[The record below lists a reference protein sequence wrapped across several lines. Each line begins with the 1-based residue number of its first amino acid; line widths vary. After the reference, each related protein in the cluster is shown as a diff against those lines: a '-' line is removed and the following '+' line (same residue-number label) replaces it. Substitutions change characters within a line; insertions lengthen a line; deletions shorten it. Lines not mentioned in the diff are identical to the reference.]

1 MIEICTNNSKN
12 RNMKRVF
19 RNLVVVFMAVFM
31 IASCAKKNESEDAY
45 IDLDLNG
52 SEAVADS
59 TAASISM
66 AATQEVEGKKF
77 VRKADVDMDVS
88 DVYQATIYIE
98 NTLKEMGGF
107 VTSSNYRSDVL
118 EENVFPQSEEKSLYV
133 RKYTTKNQMQVRVPT
148 EKLSDFLKLLNDKSI
163 FLRERTITAE
173 DVSEMAELEKQ
184 RMEKHKAQLSQQT
197 NTTKNAEATN
207 DNEREL
213 NYQKINDFNLADELK
228 YSTVDIHLSE
238 PKFKISQVEMPNV
251 NKLENKYK
259 GSFWYDFKEAFV
271 DGFYGFQKFLILAA
285 NAWMFILVGVL
296 GIFAWRN
303 RKKFWKKSDKKEE
316 EK

>member
-1 MIEICTNNSKN
+1 
-12 RNMKRVF
+12 MKSITQKIVF
-19 RNLVVVFMAVFM
+19 GLVFLVI
-31 IASCAKKNESEDAY
+31 IASCAKKNEPEGTY
-45 IDLDLNG
+45 EDLDLKSLE

-59 TAASISM
+59 TTAPISM
-66 AATQEVEGKKF
+66 AASQEVEGKKF

-173 DVSEMAELEKQ
+173 DVSANVKMAELEKQ

-271 DGFYGFQKFLILAA
+271 DGFYGFQKFLIFVAS
-285 NAWMFILVGVL
+285 AWMFILLGVL
-296 GIFAWRN
+296 GIFVWKN
-303 RKKFWKKSDKKEE
+303 RKKFWKKEE